1 MIEQAEI
8 DRVKRS
14 TDLAELVRARGVE
27 LKRKGK
33 QLVGLCPFHDDR
45 NPSLV
50 VDPNKQLWNCLGACG
65 EGGDVYKWVM
75 KSEGLSFKQA
85 HQHLLRIG
93 TRDSMIV
100 EAENESQASG
110 LIWLE
115 RAVAHYHRRLLETPA
130 AQDYLRSRGITS
142 PEIVTTF
149 RLGYVEGSLLK
160 IVSAEGKAALKRIGV
175 LTERGRELMSGCV
188 VFPLVDARTGQVVN
202 LYGRSVKHNPQL
214 THLYLPGPKRGVF
227 NPQGAR
233 NTDEVIIAESVI
245 DACAVWSA
253 GIRNVM
259 PVYGT
264 NGLTDEIIA
273 HLRECRTKRVVLMLD
288 SDAAGEHA
296 AKLMEQCLSEID
308 LVVRRVRLP
317 VKDAAELLAGG
328 GRAEELAALINPAS
342 EIATEPETSSEI
354 ALEKQPD
361 GALRSRVDGR
371 EYRIRGL
378 SAVGLERMKV
388 NLRLSAGG
396 SFHLDTIDLYQA
408 RSRQAFA
415 QTAAGLC
422 HLDEK
427 RIAADLLGLV
437 EELERERL
445 QMKQTG
451 PSESAPMTA
460 AERKAAFEF
469 LSSPNLCERIVE
481 DFKRC
486 GLEGERKTLLVA
498 YLAALSRKL
507 ADPFSVLVIARSGA
521 GKSALQDAVCG
532 FIPPEE
538 LVRVTRLTGQA
549 LFYKDPDSLKHKL
562 LSVAEEEGAQAA
574 AYSLRT
580 LASDQR
586 LAIAATRTDPNTG
599 KLHTEH
605 YEVEGPVSI
614 IITTTSPEAFDEET
628 RSRFVQLTLDESIKQ
643 TEAILERQR
652 RKHSLEGR
660 LERATSEQVRRLH
673 HNAQR
678 LLRCLEVVNPY
689 HDELSYPIDRL
700 ILRREQQKYLALI
713 NAIALLHQ
721 HQREIKRATAEGGD
735 GVEIEYVEVTLS
747 DLELGNELAQSI
759 LSRSLD
765 ELSPPVRGMY
775 HEIRKLCEQRAK
787 EQNIGLEK
795 VQLSRREIRE
805 ATGWSDWQVRVYCE
819 QLVELEYL
827 YLVSGSN
834 GKRFVYELAYY
845 AEQEDHRPG
854 LRGLVDVEQLKQRLK
869 EKSAIRNRLTL

>member
-1 MIEQAEI
+1 MIEQADI

-14 TDLAELVRARGVE
+14 TDLAALVRARGVE

-33 QLVGLCPFHDDR
+33 QLVGLCPFHDDHE
-45 NPSLV
+45 PSLI
-50 VDPNKQLWNCLGACG
+50 VDPKKQLWNCLGVCG

-75 KSEGLSFKQA
+75 KSEGLSFRQA
-85 HQHLLRIG
+85 HRRLSG
-93 TRDSMIV
+93 GAVERDDETANDSPAV
-100 EAENESQASG
+100 E

-130 AQDYLRSRGITS
+130 AQDYLHSRGITA

-149 RLGYVEGSLLK
+149 RLGYADGSLLK
-160 IVSAEGKAALKRIGV
+160 ILSAEGRAALKRIG
-175 LTERGRELMSGCV
+175 LTTEKGRELMQGCV
-188 VFPLVDARTGQVVN
+188 VFPLTDAGAGQVVS
-202 LYGRSVKHNPQL
+202 LYGRRAELNPQPAIRTGRSPQL
-214 THLYLPGPKRGVF
+214 THLYLPGPRRGVF

-233 NTDEVIIAESVI
+233 NAEEVIITESVI

-253 GIRNVM
+253 GVRNVI

-273 HLRECRTKRVVLMLD
+273 HLQECRVKRVVLMLD
-288 SDAAGEHA
+288 SDSAGQHA
-296 AKLMEQCLSEID
+296 AKLMEQCLNEVN
-308 LVVRRVRLP
+308 LAVRSALLP
-317 VKDAAELLAGG
+317 VKDAAEFVAGG
-328 GRAEELAALINPAS
+328 GAAQELAALIKPET
-342 EIATEPETSSEI
+342 EITTEPETSVEI

-361 GALRSRVDGR
+361 GVLRCSVDHG

-388 NLRLSAGG
+388 NLRLSVNGT
-396 SFHLDTIDLYQA
+396 FHLDTIDLYQA
-408 RSRQAFA
+408 RARANFA
-415 QTAAGLC
+415 QTAAKLC
-422 HLDEK
+422 QVEEK
-427 RIAADLLGLV
+427 RIAADLLGLI
-437 EELERERL
+437 EPLERARL
-445 QMKQTG
+445 QMKQTT
-451 PSESAPMTA
+451 EDQAPMTPAGREA
-460 AERKAAFEF
+460 ALEF
-469 LSSPNLCERIVE
+469 LKSPKLCERIVE

-486 GLEGERKTLLVA
+486 GLEGERSTLLVA

-507 ADPFSVLVIARSGA
+507 VDPFSVLVIARSGA

-532 FIPPEE
+532 FIPPED

-549 LFYKDPDSLKHKL
+549 LFYKDPDSLKNKL
-562 LSVAEEEGAQAA
+562 LSIAEEEGAQQA

-586 LAIAATRTDPNTG
+586 LAIAATRTDPQTG

-628 RSRFVQLTLDESIKQ
+628 RSRFVQLTLDESARQ

-660 LERATSEQVRRLH
+660 LERAASEQVKRQH

-678 LLRCLEVVNPY
+678 LLRSLEVVNPY
-689 HDELSYPIDRL
+689 HDDLTYPIDRL

-721 HQREIKRATAEGGD
+721 HQREIKRAAGD
-735 GVEIEYVEVTLS
+735 EVEIEYVEVTLS
-747 DLELGNELAQSI
+747 DIELANELAQSI

-775 HEIRKLCEQRAK
+775 REIRRLCEQRAK
-787 EQNIGLEK
+787 EQNIGVEK

-827 YLVSGSN
+827 YLMSGSN
-834 GKRFVYELAYY
+834 GKRFVYELAFYT
-845 AEQEDHRPG
+845 EEEEKGPG
-854 LRGLVDVEQLKQRLK
+854 LRGLVDVEELKRRLK
-869 EKSAIRNRLTL
+869 KKSAKS

>member
-1 MIEQAEI
+1 MIEQADI
-8 DRVKRS
+8 DRVKRT
-14 TDLAELVRARGVE
+14 TDLAALVRARGVE

-33 QLVGLCPFHDDR
+33 QLVGLCPFHDDHE
-45 NPSLV
+45 PSLI
-50 VDPNKQLWNCLGACG
+50 VDPKKQLWNCLGACG

-85 HQHLLRIG
+85 HGRLSAEPETGETPSARAPSIQ
-93 TRDSMIV
+93 DSV
-100 EAENESQASG
+100 WLDRAAE
-110 LIWLE
+110 
-115 RAVAHYHRRLLETPA
+115 HYHRRLLETPA
-130 AQDYLRSRGITS
+130 TQDYLRSRGITS
-142 PEIVTTF
+142 PEIVTAF
-149 RLGYVEGSLLK
+149 KLGYVDGSLLK
-160 IVSAEGKAALKRIGV
+160 IISAEGKAALKRIG
-175 LTERGRELMSGCV
+175 LITEKGRELMSGCV

-233 NTDEVIIAESVI
+233 NTDEVVLAESVI
-245 DACAVWSA
+245 DACAIWSA

-273 HLRECRTKRVVLMLD
+273 HLQECRVKRVVLMLD
-288 SDAAGEHA
+288 SDPAGEHA
-296 AKLMEQCLSEID
+296 ARLMEQCLSEID
-308 LVVRRVRLP
+308 LAVRSVRLP
-317 VKDAAELLAGG
+317 VKDAAEFVAGG
-328 GRAEELAALINPAS
+328 GSAQELAALIKPAG
-342 EIATEPETSSEI
+342 EIITEPETSARI
-354 ALEKQPD
+354 ALEKQSD
-361 GALRSRVDGR
+361 GALRWAPDGR

-378 SAVGLERMKV
+378 SAVGLERMKI

-415 QTAAGLC
+415 QTASGLC
-422 HLDEK
+422 RVDEK
-427 RIAADLLGLV
+427 RIAADLLGLI
-437 EELERERL
+437 EPLERERL
-445 QMKQTG
+445 QMKQTA
-451 PSESAPMTA
+451 PSESAPMTP
-460 AERKAAFEF
+460 AERKAALEL
-469 LSSPNLCERIVE
+469 LSAPDLCERIVE

-486 GLEGERKTLLVA
+486 GLEGEGKTLLVA

-507 ADPFSVLVIARSGA
+507 VKPFSVLIIARSGA

-532 FIPPEE
+532 LVPPED

-549 LFYKDPDSLKHKL
+549 LFYKDPDSLKQKL

-586 LAIAATRTDPNTG
+586 LAIAATRTDPQTG

-628 RSRFVQLTLDESIKQ
+628 RSRFVQLTLDESAKQ

-652 RKHSLEGR
+652 RQYSLEGQ
-660 LERATSEQVRRLH
+660 LERAASEQIRRAH

-678 LLRCLEVVNPY
+678 LLRSLKVVNPY
-689 HDELSYPIDRL
+689 YDDLTYPVDRL
-700 ILRREQQKYLALI
+700 ILRREQEKYLALI

-721 HQREIKRATAEGGD
+721 HQREIKRGVGD
-735 GVEIEYVEVTLS
+735 GVELEYVEVTLS
-747 DLELGNELAQSI
+747 DIELGNDLAQSI

-775 HEIRKLCEQRAK
+775 QEVRKLCRQRAE
-787 EQNIGLEK
+787 EQNIGVEK

-834 GKRFVYELAYY
+834 GKRFVYELAFY
-845 AEQEDHRPG
+845 AEQEEKQPL
-854 LRGLVDVEQLKQRLK
+854 LRGLVDVEELKRRLK
-869 EKSAIRNRLTL
+869 KKSAIS